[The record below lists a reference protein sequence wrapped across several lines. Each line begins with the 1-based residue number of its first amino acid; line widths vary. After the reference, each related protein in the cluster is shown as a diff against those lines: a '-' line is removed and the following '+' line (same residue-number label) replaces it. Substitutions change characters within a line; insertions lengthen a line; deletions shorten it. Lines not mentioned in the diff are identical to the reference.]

1 MSRECYVE
9 KKFNRQNELLIQ
21 FMNHLIA
28 DYQNQGYVLTVRQLY
43 YQLVA
48 QAVVENTLQSYKRVA
63 GLIND
68 AKLAGL
74 IDWDA
79 IEDRTREFLVK
90 PHWASG
96 GEIIRTAASSYGED
110 MWNNQESRVFVI
122 IEKEALV
129 GVLQRVCNTYDVPI
143 LAARGYPSGT
153 VLRDFAESHLLPAI
167 HNGQAVR
174 VLHLGDHDP
183 SGIDMTRD
191 LTDRIAMFTYG
202 LVTEYDI
209 DRIALTMDQIDE
221 VRPPENPAKST
232 DSRFAS
238 YRREYGT
245 SSWELD
251 ALTPQYLNSLVE
263 THIETHIDR
272 DAWSKKETRVATI
285 KQQLADRA
293 EEQERYEL
301 SIEAD

>member
-1 MSRECYVE
+1 M
-9 KKFNRQNELLIQ
+9 IQ

-28 DYQNQGYVLTVRQLY
+28 DYQKQGYVLTVRQLY

-79 IEDRTREFLVK
+79 IEDRTREFLVN
-90 PHWASG
+90 PHWSSG
-96 GEIIRTAASSYGED
+96 GEIIRTAANSYGED
-110 MWNNQESRVFVI
+110 MWDNQESRVFVI

-129 GVLQRVCNTYDVPI
+129 GVLQRACRKFDVPM

-167 HNGQAVR
+167 KNGQFVR

-191 LTDRIAMFTYG
+191 LVDRISMFTYG
-202 LVTEYDI
+202 MVTDSDI
-209 DRIALTMDQIDE
+209 DRIALTMDQVDE
-221 VRPPENPAKST
+221 VKPPENPAKST

-251 ALTPQYLNSLVE
+251 ALTPQYLNNLVE
-263 THIETHIDR
+263 MHIESHIDP
-272 DAWSKKETRVATI
+272 DSWQVKEQRVLTI
-285 KQQLADRA
+285 KQQISARAD
-293 EEQERYEL
+293 EQERYEASL
-301 SIEAD
+301 ES